1 MTGGIQKISFG
12 TMKRNTIRSRLVE
25 KLSLS
30 ELKRYAH
37 LPLETLDGYCTHRA
51 THSSGAGGQ
60 SVNTSDTKVLSVF
73 TPDPT
78 IRAVSQRERSQYQN
92 RRANLEKIRKRLVA
106 LSTPRK
112 VRVKTK
118 PSKAAQQR
126 RLEAKTHRATQKRTR
141 SKKFDDE

>member
-1 MTGGIQKISFG
+1 M
-12 TMKRNTIRSRLVE
+12 E

-37 LPLETLDGYCTHRA
+37 LPLDALDAYCTHSA

-73 TPDPT
+73 TPDPS

-92 RRANLEKIRKRLVA
+92 RRANLEKIHKRLVV
-106 LSTPRK
+106 LSTPKK

-118 PSKAAQQR
+118 PSKAARQK
-126 RLEAKTHRATQKRTR
+126 RLDAKAHRARLKRTR
-141 SKKFDDE
+141 RKKFDEEQDRI

>member
-1 MTGGIQKISFG
+1 MNGQLQKMG
-12 TMKRNTIRSRLVE
+12 
-25 KLSLS
+25 KLSSS

-37 LPLETLDGYCTHRA
+37 LPLDALDAYCTHRA

-92 RRANLEKIRKRLVA
+92 RRANLEKIHKKLLV

-126 RLEAKTHRATQKRTR
+126 RLDAKTHRATLKRTR
-141 SKKFDDE
+141 RKKFDDE